1 MFRRMVKTLAFHTF
15 NLGNMM
21 SNDPVV
27 DRLNCDPVYLK
38 SLSDFAFKRSLGLKE
53 ITVKG
58 IDHDPATPMTQP
70 VTAQNNSPV

>member
-1 MFRRMVKTLAFHTF
+1 
-15 NLGNMM
+15 M

-38 SLSDFAFKRSLGLKE
+38 SLSDFALKRSLGLNE
-53 ITVKG
+53 ITVRG
-58 IDHDPATPMTQP
+58 IDYDPATPMTQP